1 MASNVCKSSCA
12 CAHEFNRSI
21 CTVVARPEFVFMYTC
36 CIIARVEWLV
46 IACIFIRVH
55 LARDYCVYVSATV
68 WQRLTLQLY
77 FANVLSA
84 LHANALLLHT
94 CHVVFIVPRFW
105 IKRLLLEMPERAK
118 LFAFACMLTLIV
130 NWFGKLH
137 IRVFWAAL

>member
-1 MASNVCKSSCA
+1 MSAKAVVPVRTSSTVASAPLLQGLNLFL
-12 CAHEFNRSI
+12 H
-21 CTVVARPEFVFMYTC
+21 TC

-68 WQRLTLQLY
+68 WQMLALQLY
-77 FANVLSA
+77 FANALSA
-84 LHANALLLHT
+84 TIANALPLHKH
-94 CHVVFIVPRFW
+94 CVVLIVPRFL

-118 LFAFACMLTLIV
+118 LFAFACMLTLIAYC
-130 NWFGKLH
+130 FGKLH